1 MPTPSRKNKYRN
13 NRGGNR
19 SKSIKRIGKSI
30 GKSISGVAT
39 YAFNRLTQSKNPVQP
54 IGSSLEINKTIIN
67 NPPLRLLTLG
77 TKSKKRQ
84 PPGEP
89 PGKLPGKLPTISE
102 DSKESVIDINEI
114 TIGHGKTRKPNKNIK
129 RIKKHAQQ

>member
-1 MPTPSRKNKYRN
+1 MPPPSRKNKYRN

-30 GKSISGVAT
+30 GNSIGNSISGVAT

-54 IGSSLEINKTIIN
+54 IGSSLEIIN

-84 PPGEP
+84 PL
-89 PGKLPGKLPTISE
+89 GKPPTIGE
-102 DSKESVIDINEI
+102 DSKKSVIDITPTEKKNE
-114 TIGHGKTRKPNKNIK
+114 TNFL
-129 RIKKHAQQ
+129 